1 MVHADN
7 LRVHLILKEEKLG
20 PTSYMLQALT
30 EEGFVLDVQAGPSI
44 NSRSCRVGFEIVVPV
59 SALGVL

>member
-7 LRVHLILKEEKLG
+7 LRVHLILKEEELG

-30 EEGFVLDVQAGPSI
+30 EEGFVLDVQAAPPSI
-44 NSRSCRVGFEIVVPV
+44 RDHVV
-59 SALGVL
+59 LVLNMA